1 MSGARL
7 RGGELRRSATLIGR
21 GLREQRRA
29 ATIAIVFSTLY
40 GLGTVASGW
49 LLGRATDTVIVP
61 AVQGEG
67 VTTGQ
72 VWLMGG
78 VLLLATV
85 VTSVSV
91 ALRRIYAGMVA
102 FDVQAAHRRRVTRH
116 YLRVPMAWH
125 RRNPTGKLLA
135 HASSDVEAAAGVFVP
150 LPFAIGVLIMLV
162 AASGAMF
169 AANWA
174 LGLIGLAVLPVV
186 VIANAVYRRAVSPVV
201 AQTQEERGR
210 VADAAHASFEA
221 ALVVKSLG
229 TADREEAAFA
239 VATDRLRAAS
249 TRAGR
254 IRAVFDPVIDLIPAA
269 ATLLVL
275 VVGAVQVRD
284 GGAATG
290 DVVTA
295 AYLLTVMTFP
305 VRAIGFVLGE
315 LPRSLV
321 GHDRISSVLEAPTD
335 HHRTGALAA
344 GEHPGGAGV
353 ELRGVGLVVSGPEG
367 EATLLR
373 DVDLDV
379 APGTRVAVVG
389 ATGAGKSTLLDVVS
403 QLTRPT
409 TGTVRIDG
417 VDAAGLGHAE
427 LSRMVAYAAQ
437 DAFVFDDSVRG
448 NVALDA
454 PDAEPT
460 PDEEV
465 WSALRRARVDDV
477 VRALPD
483 GLDTVLGERGT
494 SLSGGQRQRVAI
506 ARALVRRPRLLLLDD
521 ATSALDPVVER
532 EILAGLAESEE
543 QPPTVVMAAYRPA
556 TIALA
561 DVVVLLER
569 GRVTAVGPVGELQR
583 TSPAFADLLQ
593 AYERDRDDDGV
604 DGAGAD
610 GARHDSEVQ
619 R

>member
-1 MSGARL
+1 VTGSRL
-7 RGGELRRSATLIGR
+7 SGGELRRSFALIGR

-49 LLGRATDTVIVP
+49 LLGRATDEVIVP
-61 AVQGEG
+61 AVTGDG
-67 VTTGQ
+67 VTTRE

-78 VLLLATV
+78 SLLLVTL

-91 ALRRIYAGMVA
+91 AIRRIYAGMVA
-102 FDVQAAHRRRVTRH
+102 FDVQADHRRKVTRQ
-116 YLRVPMAWH
+116 YLRLPMTWH
-125 RRNPTGKLLA
+125 RKHPTGQLLA

-150 LPFAIGVLIMLV
+150 LPFAIGVLAMLL

-186 VIANAVYRRAVSPVV
+186 VAANAVYRRAVSPVV
-201 AQTQEERGR
+201 SHAQEQRAR

-221 ALVVKSLG
+221 GLVVKSLG
-229 TADREEAAFA
+229 TADREEALFA
-239 VATDRLRAAS
+239 AATDRLREAN

-254 IRAVFDPVIDLIPAA
+254 IRAVFDPVIDLVPAA

-275 VVGAVQVRD
+275 VVGAQQVRD
-284 GGAATG
+284 GAAAPG

-321 GHDRISSVLEAPTD
+321 GHDRISSVLDSPIDRDRLGSVGAPD
-335 HHRTGALAA
+335 
-344 GEHPGGAGV
+344 EIGGASL
-353 ELRGVGLVVSGPEG
+353 E
-367 EATLLR
+367 LR
-373 DVDLDV
+373 DVGLTVTGPDGPVDLLHDVSLSV

-389 ATGAGKSTLLDVVS
+389 TTGAGKSTLLDVIS

-409 TGTVRIDG
+409 AGSVLIDG
-417 VDAAGLGHAE
+417 VDAAALAYSE
-427 LSRMVAYAAQ
+427 LSRTVAYAAQ
-437 DAFVFDDSVRG
+437 DAFIFDDSVRG
-448 NVALDA
+448 NIALDA
-454 PDAEPT
+454 PGDDPT
-460 PDEEV
+460 PDETV
-465 WSALRRARVDDV
+465 WEALRRARVDDV
-477 VRALPD
+477 VAALPD
-483 GLDTVLGERGT
+483 GLDTMLGERGT

-532 EILAGLAESEE
+532 EILTSLGEVADISGAGAHA
-543 QPPTVVMAAYRPA
+543 PTVVMAAYRPA

-561 DVVVLLER
+561 DVVVHLER
-569 GRVTAVGPVGELQR
+569 GRVLAVGTVAELVSR
-583 TSPAFADLLQ
+583 SPGFADLLS
-593 AYERDRDDDGV
+593 AYERDRTT
-604 DGAGAD
+604 
-610 GARHDSEVQ
+610 EVEK
-619 R
+619 